1 MAALPDECM
10 YTIEYIRSLPEGQR
24 AELIDGVVYDML
36 PPTGIHQKISLY
48 LSRIIG
54 NYIADN
60 NGECEIFAA
69 PYALY
74 LNDDDYN
81 YVEPDI
87 SVICDRTKLDENLNE
102 NPNPPAMLGR
112 IE

>member
-1 MAALPDECM
+1 MN
-10 YTIEYIRSLPEGQR
+10 IRYVILGAIFLLSLTTVNAGWF
-24 AELIDGVVYDML
+24 GYD
-36 PPTGIHQKISLY
+36 
-48 LSRIIG
+48 
-54 NYIADN
+54 

-69 PYALY
+69 PYAVY